1 MTDHHAAG
9 FRIRPRV
16 WIGVVIWL
24 AYGLLVYSV
33 QLASGIPYTTWDENG
48 ANLFL
53 GGGISLVV
61 ATPLLAIT
69 TTKLGWWRP
78 ALFDAG
84 RSRHR
89 WPITAPIFMA
99 GLLLLNLVA
108 TDWAAYDGP
117 FLAASI
123 VLLLVGFTEE
133 MTLRGLL
140 LVALRSKFAEVWVW
154 LISTLAFAL
163 MHFGIVILGQGIA
176 ETNCTGGL
184 RFHRRNSFLY
194 CSTHHRNPG
203 LGHASARFLGFF
215 GLCRQPRERRAGR
228 GTRPGVAPG
237 SRPVRADR
245 GLVHVQ
251 VGATQTDA
259 RFVSRIRRYNPIAG
273 EGGPESTPVV
283 EGIGHERAGRAEPRL
298 KAARL

>member
-78 ALFDAG
+78 ALFDAE

-176 ETNCTGGL
+176 ETTAQVVFAFIAGTVFYIVRRTTGTLVWAMLLHGFWDFSAFAVNHGNAAPAAEL
-184 RFHRRNSFLY
+184 VQESLL
-194 CSTHHRNPG
+194 G
-203 LGHASARFLGFF
+203 LGLFAL
-215 GLCRQPRERRAGR
+215 
-228 GTRPGVAPG
+228 
-237 SRPVRADR
+237 
-245 GLVHVQ
+245 
-251 VGATQTDA
+251 
-259 RFVSRIRRYNPIAG
+259 IAVWFTFKSV
-273 EGGPESTPVV
+273 PPKRT
-283 EGIGHERAGRAEPRL
+283 L
-298 KAARL
+298 DL